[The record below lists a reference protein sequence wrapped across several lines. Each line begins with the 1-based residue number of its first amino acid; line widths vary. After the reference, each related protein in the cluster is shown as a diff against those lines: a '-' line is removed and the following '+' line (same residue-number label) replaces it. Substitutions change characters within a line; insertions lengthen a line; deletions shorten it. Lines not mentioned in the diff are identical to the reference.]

1 MDITAKQVLELAA
14 KYIGYKEKASNKD
27 LYSFTDNAG
36 CGNFTMFQA
45 ELDKAKFWNTPK
57 NGYEWC
63 TSFVAW
69 CFWRIAGSEAK
80 DILCLTGPYGASC
93 VSWAKYYAAQA
104 RLFTKPQVG
113 DQYFQKD
120 TRDGL
125 PCHTGIVESVNG
137 STFVTIEGNYL
148 IMDYKQQ
155 IYGYISTCSGKV
167 RDVFY
172 ELCQIINSVNE
183 ELQPHALMFLLENIF
198 DIDSDNTRETAKNYY
213 TDEEAN
219 QINEEFSKTNFR
231 EFLHEYISNA
241 SKENIEPIDF
251 YTHVWSMLR
260 AACHYVDKK
269 TALALFLLA
278 DDCLIPYR
286 KIGTGIEMSDE
297 TFSEIIDMMNS
308 NQLADMKYIL
318 ALHYPQKTQSTSL
331 LVDTLLSLPS
341 RESQAVFLATLI
353 DTVTKSTKE
362 NIKESIDSL

>member
-1 MDITAKQVLELAA
+1 
-14 KYIGYKEKASNKD
+14 
-27 LYSFTDNAG
+27 
-36 CGNFTMFQA
+36 
-45 ELDKAKFWNTPK
+45 
-57 NGYEWC
+57 
-63 TSFVAW
+63 
-69 CFWRIAGSEAK
+69 
-80 DILCLTGPYGASC
+80 
-93 VSWAKYYAAQA
+93 
-104 RLFTKPQVG
+104 
-113 DQYFQKD
+113 
-120 TRDGL
+120 
-125 PCHTGIVESVNG
+125 
-137 STFVTIEGNYL
+137 
-148 IMDYKQQ
+148 MDYKQQ

-286 KIGTGIEMSDE
+286 KIGTGIEKSDE